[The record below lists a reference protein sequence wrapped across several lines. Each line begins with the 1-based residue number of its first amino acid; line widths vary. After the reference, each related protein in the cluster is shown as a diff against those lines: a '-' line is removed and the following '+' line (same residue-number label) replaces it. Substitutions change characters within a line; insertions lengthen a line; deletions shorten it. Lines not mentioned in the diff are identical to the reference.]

1 LESYYDVESR
11 GPKKVTWG
19 GICDHIFDLTGVQM
33 DGESLRQFVRRIRR
47 RNRPRVPSKENLEAI
62 SSFLCHP
69 DIDMLSPEELEEP
82 EIPFHSI
89 RSLLEFLRHDQDS
102 EISPP
107 PPALA
112 DVYRAIHPS
121 PETSTQINVELTFK
135 VDGRDHVIRLSEV
148 LELYTDAADV
158 DSGTG
163 LTDKPRIVQT
173 RQQGEGWA
181 VLTPEDNLLIFMKNK
196 PFGHNYSYMTVAL
209 NTSIWTYPSV
219 TQLAL
224 LRHEYPTRCD
234 PIPTSL
240 ESLLKEANPDTLFLR
255 FNKIEDTNKVV
266 DADFVEV
273 ESQTQE

>member
-1 LESYYDVESR
+1 MDQPDRRIELIRARLESYYDVEAR

-47 RNRPRVPSKENLEAI
+47 RNRPRVPSTENLEAI

-69 DIDMLSPEELEEP
+69 DIDMLAPEELEEP

-112 DVYRAIHPS
+112 GVYRAIHPS

-148 LELYTDAADV
+148 LELYTNAADV

-163 LTDKPRIVQT
+163 LYEHNPLSNDRYDTFLSMMLYAFDEMVDLMGPKY
-173 RQQGEGWA
+173 WA
-181 VLTPEDNLLIFMKNK
+181 DVVKYQVKVHQKYLREILHKEVPEQESFRSIYGAKLLALVDDAFEEIDNLER
-196 PFGHNYSYMTVAL
+196 
-209 NTSIWTYPSV
+209 SV
-219 TQLAL
+219 TPSDLPAP
-224 LRHEYPTRCD
+224 RG
-234 PIPTSL
+234 
-240 ESLLKEANPDTLFLR
+240 
-255 FNKIEDTNKVV
+255 
-266 DADFVEV
+266 
-273 ESQTQE
+273 